1 MYYKLGLYGIGILP
15 LDMPHRNITIYRDEC
30 SIRVTDCSIRIF
42 QSFVI
47 IILASPR
54 LLPTAVQ
61 HY

>member
-1 MYYKLGLYGIGILP
+1 MYNKKKKKKKEKY
-15 LDMPHRNITIYRDEC
+15 RNITIYRDEC
-30 SIRVTDCSIRIF
+30 SIRVADCSIRIF
-42 QSFVI
+42 RSFVI